1 MDRAADGNQTALAE
15 FILMGF
21 GDLHEMQILLFVLFL
36 AVYIMTLAGNI
47 LILAIISYSRSL
59 HTPMYFFLGNFSFL
73 EIWYT
78 ASTTPKML
86 RTLLT
91 AHEAISFF
99 GCITQFYFFSS
110 MAITECFLLAVMS
123 YDRYVAICSPLRYMA
138 IMNSKVCL
146 QMAAGSWISGFLTPI
161 LTIVLTF
168 RLPFCASNEIDHFFC
183 DLAPVIKLSCA
194 DAHVA
199 KTTTFIMASVVTM
212 VPFLLTVVSYANI
225 LSTILRV
232 PSTMGKQK
240 AFSTCSSHLIVVTLF
255 YGTLGI
261 IYAVPT
267 ASQSPGLNKMFSLLY
282 TVITPMV
289 NPIIYSLRNKEVKE
303 ALRKIISKRP
313 NWLSP
318 LVTGGQV
325 RVHQEDP

>member
-1 MDRAADGNQTALAE
+1 MDRAAEGNRTALAE
-15 FILMGF
+15 FILLGF
-21 GDLHEMQILLFVLFL
+21 GDLHERQILLFVLFL

-47 LILAIISYSRSL
+47 LILAIISCSRSL
-59 HTPMYFFLGNFSFL
+59 HTPMYYFLGNFSFL

-78 ASTTPKML
+78 ASTTSKML

-91 AHEAISFF
+91 AHEAISFL
-99 GCITQFYFFSS
+99 GCITQSYFFSS

-123 YDRYVAICSPLRYMA
+123 YDRYVAICSPLRYRA

-161 LTIVLTF
+161 VTIVLIF

-183 DLAPVIKLSCA
+183 DLAPVMKLSCT

-255 YGTLGI
+255 YGTSGI
-261 IYAVPT
+261 VYVVPT
-267 ASQSPGLNKMFSLLY
+267 TSQSPGLNKMFSLLY
-282 TVITPMV
+282 MVITPMV

-313 NWLSP
+313 N
-318 LVTGGQV
+318 
-325 RVHQEDP
+325 